1 MMPAPLSSIGHRPW
15 PLPSSDWTVRQD
27 WIDLAFLHWKL
38 SPSLLE
44 PLLPDGLILDTFN
57 DEAWI
62 GIVPFRMDRVN
73 LNNAMSGRPHGPYT
87 VKKRNIVTGKLNK

>member
-1 MMPAPLSSIGHRPW
+1 MPPRMSSIDHRPW
-15 PLPSSDWTVRQD
+15 PLPSRDWTVRQD

-38 SPSLLE
+38 SPALLE

-62 GIVPFRMDRVN
+62 GIAPLGMDRVRLAYTPAIPLVSSFPE
-73 LNNAMSGRPHGPYT
+73 LNVRTY
-87 VKKRNIVTGKLNK
+87 VRY